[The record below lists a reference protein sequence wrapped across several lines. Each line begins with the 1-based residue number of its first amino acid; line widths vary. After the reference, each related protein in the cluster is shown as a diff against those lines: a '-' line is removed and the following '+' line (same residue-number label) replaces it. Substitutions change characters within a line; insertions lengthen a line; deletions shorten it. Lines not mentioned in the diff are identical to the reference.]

1 MNSDNFWADE
11 WTPINEETISEIDM
25 EKLREALAEL
35 NHEDCMDECKLNITN
50 NVFNLIVPEKYIL
63 EMDNSPWKQ
72 IWAIKIDGN
81 GKKLDG
87 RKLIARLDQ
96 LK

>member
-11 WTPINEETISEIDM
+11 WAPIDERTISEIDID
-25 EKLREALAEL
+25 KLREALAEL

-63 EMDNSPWKQ
+63 EINNSPQ
-72 IWAIKIDGN
+72 NEIWATRIDGN

-87 RKLIARLDQ
+87 RKVIARLDQ